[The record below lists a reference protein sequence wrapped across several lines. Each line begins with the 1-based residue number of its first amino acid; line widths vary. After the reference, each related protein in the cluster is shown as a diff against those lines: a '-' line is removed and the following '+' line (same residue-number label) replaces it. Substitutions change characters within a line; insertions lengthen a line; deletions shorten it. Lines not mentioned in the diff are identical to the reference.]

1 MRLKDKVA
9 IITGGQQGLG
19 LAFTRRYLDEGAK
32 VVVASLFSSAEIDAL
47 AAAGKPVS
55 FVKVD
60 VTKVDDCKAMA
71 QHAVDKFGTVDVLLN
86 NAGFFA
92 GVVRQEV
99 EKIPTEE
106 IMTALTVNVLGVFN
120 CIKAVAP
127 IMKSKKYGKIINIG
141 SGSMMEG
148 VPFMPHYVA
157 SKAAVMGMTR
167 SLAREFGPYRVN
179 INTIA
184 PGFTPTAGAMENDS
198 HKIDEANRID
208 GLMAQLRSINRPAEP
223 DDLTGLA
230 VFLAS
235 RDSDFM
241 TGDLIMCD
249 GGVSMY

>member
-1 MRLKDKVA
+1 MRLKGKAA

-19 LAFTRRYLDEGAK
+19 LAFTRRYLDEGAR
-32 VVVASLFSSAEIDAL
+32 VVIASLFSSPDIDAL
-47 AAAGKPVS
+47 TAAGKPLS
-55 FVKVD
+55 FIRTD
-60 VTKVDDCKAMA
+60 VTRLDDCAAMA
-71 QHAVDKFGTVDVLLN
+71 KHAVDTFGTVDILLN

-92 GVVRQEV
+92 GVVRQEI
-99 EKIPTEE
+99 ENIPTEE

-120 CIKAVAP
+120 CIKSVAP
-127 IMKSKKYGKIINIG
+127 IMKARKYGKIINIG

-167 SLAREFGPYRVN
+167 SLAREFGPYCIN
-179 INTIA
+179 INTIG

-198 HKIDEANRID
+198 HKISDANRID
-208 GLMAQLRSINRPAEP
+208 GLHAQLRSINRPAEP

-235 RDSDFM
+235 SDSDFM
-241 TGDLIMCD
+241 TGDMIMCD

>member
-32 VVVASLFSSAEIDAL
+32 VVIASLFGSPDIDAL
-47 AAAGKPVS
+47 AAAGKPLS
-55 FVKVD
+55 FVKTD
-60 VTKVDDCKAMA
+60 VTRLDDCKAMVK
-71 QHAVDKFGTVDVLLN
+71 HAVDTFGAVDILLN

-92 GVVRQEV
+92 GIVRQEI

-127 IMKSKKYGKIINIG
+127 FMKAKKYGKIINIG

-157 SKAAVMGMTR
+157 SKAALVGMTR
-167 SLAREFGPYRVN
+167 SLAREFGPYCIN
-179 INTIA
+179 INTIG

-198 HKIDEANRID
+198 HKISDANRID
-208 GLMAQLRSINRPAEP
+208 GLNAQLRSINRPAEP
-223 DDLTGLA
+223 EDLTGLA

-235 RDSDFM
+235 PDSDFM
-241 TGDLIMCD
+241 TGDMIMCD